1 MMKNYM
7 TTRIFTKGKKPEGDS
22 AGKVVALFPDEK
34 AVMSIYGLPTPPP
47 HESQRKLK
55 LTSRAVNVVSLAASE
70 YLHWSKS
77 LVTFY

>member
-34 AVMSIYGLPTPPP
+34 AVVSIYGLPTPPP
-47 HESQRKLK
+47 PMSPSVSSNLQVGRS
-55 LTSRAVNVVSLAASE
+55 TS
-70 YLHWSKS
+70 
-77 LVTFY
+77 